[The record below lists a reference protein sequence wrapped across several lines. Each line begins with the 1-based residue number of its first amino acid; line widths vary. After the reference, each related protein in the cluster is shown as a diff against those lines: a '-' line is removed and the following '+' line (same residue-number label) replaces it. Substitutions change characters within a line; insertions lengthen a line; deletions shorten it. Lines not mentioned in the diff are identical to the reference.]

1 MKVLDNYVF
10 ENRKK
15 TRYVGT
21 TFSPG
26 DDEYLGRSHGYSYVM
41 ARKSY
46 QELGDIMGFEQE
58 EFKVNIREV
67 RNDIN
72 S

>member
-26 DDEYLGRSHGYSYVM
+26 ADEYLGRSHSYSYVM
-41 ARKSY
+41 ARKGY
-46 QELGDIMGFEQE
+46 QELGDIMGLEKDVFCVTDE
-58 EFKVNIREV
+58 EKE
-67 RNDIN
+67 
-72 S
+72 